1 MFVAQKFLNNM
12 VKEYGKLPVSTDG
25 GGTWYPLQACKFLKL
40 KHHLHSRYEKSNIER
55 IIQYIKDRVEDFDDY
70 FPYIKDKCNLQHVI
84 NWFNAF
90 TYYYNNEIIP

>member
-1 MFVAQKFLNNM
+1 MENFLFLQQM
-12 VKEYGKLPVSTDG
+12 VVVLGIHP
-25 GGTWYPLQACKFLKL
+25 QACKFLKL
-40 KHHLHSRYEKSNIER
+40 KHIIFIQDMKKASNIER

-70 FPYIKDKCNLQHVI
+70 FPCIRDKCNLQHVI

>member
-1 MFVAQKFLNNM
+1 M

-25 GGTWYPLQACKFLKL
+25 GGTWYPQAWKFLKL

-55 IIQYIKDRVEDFDDY
+55 IIQYIKDRVEDLDFDDY
-70 FPYIKDKCNLQHVI
+70 FPCINKCNLQHVI

-90 TYYYNNEIIP
+90 TYILLQQ